1 MVKYFAVRAEFRL
14 VGPRSRSGRTG
25 EEKNVWALSGIDP
38 RFPGPSSRYVL
49 NCSDASLV
57 ADTSDVSFVRF
68 DDIRVVSMKA
78 DAVLIW

>member
-1 MVKYFAVRAEFRL
+1 MWTL
-14 VGPRSRSGRTG
+14 SR
-25 EEKNVWALSGIDP
+25 IDP

-68 DDIRVVSMKA
+68 DDIRVIGMTA
-78 DAVLIW
+78 DAVLVS